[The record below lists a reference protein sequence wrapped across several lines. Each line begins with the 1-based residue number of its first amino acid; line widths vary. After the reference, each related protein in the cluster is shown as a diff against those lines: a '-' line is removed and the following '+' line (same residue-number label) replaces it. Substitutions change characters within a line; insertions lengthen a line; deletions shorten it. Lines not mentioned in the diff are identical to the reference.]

1 MNTCKPN
8 RGTKTAVVG
17 GLCGFGLPAALLLL
31 AAAAFGNLSAPLR
44 LAALGGGLLLAGLLS
59 AAVYWTLYVVPPYLT
74 WDQDTVTFHFS
85 RRERLTCPR
94 GQLQNTVQAIE
105 KTSWGHTL
113 HLRQE
118 EEIRL
123 FPLYTNASRHRD
135 AVRLLQESGLW
146 QSDL

>member
-44 LAALGGGLLLAGLLS
+44 LAALGGGLLLAVLLS
-59 AAVYWTLYVVPPYLT
+59 AAVYWTLYVVPPLP
-74 WDQDTVTFHFS
+74 HLGS
-85 RRERLTCPR
+85 RHRHLPLLPTGAPDLPPRSAPKYRPSHRKDPMGPYPPPAPR
-94 GQLQNTVQAIE
+94 G
-105 KTSWGHTL
+105 GDP
-113 HLRQE
+113 
-118 EEIRL
+118 
-123 FPLYTNASRHRD
+123 PLPAVRRRHRD
-135 AVRLLQESGLW
+135 AVRLLRESGLW

>member
-8 RGTKTAVVG
+8 RGTKTVVVG

-31 AAAAFGNLSAPLR
+31 AAATFGNLSAPLR
-44 LAALGGGLLLAGLLS
+44 LAALGSGLLLAVLLS
-59 AAVYWTLYVVPPYLT
+59 AAVYWTLYVIPPYLT

-118 EEIRL
+118 EEIRP
-123 FPLYTNASRHRD
+123 FPLYADASRHRD
-135 AVRLLQESGLW
+135 AVRLLRESGLW

>member
-31 AAAAFGNLSAPLR
+31 AAATFGNLSAPLR
-44 LAALGGGLLLAGLLS
+44 LAALGSGLLLAVLLS
-59 AAVYWTLYVVPPYLT
+59 AAVYWTLYVIPPYLT